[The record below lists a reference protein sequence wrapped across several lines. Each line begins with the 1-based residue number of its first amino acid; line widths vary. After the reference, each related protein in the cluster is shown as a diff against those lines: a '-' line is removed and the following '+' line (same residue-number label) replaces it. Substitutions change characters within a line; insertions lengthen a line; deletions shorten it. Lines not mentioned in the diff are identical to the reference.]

1 MRVELTYGL
10 FRGPW
15 ACRPMHTEKEGPGDV
30 DWINQIIRPIFM
42 AWVTEKNGWFFR
54 FLGPVKT
61 TQCRWGPVQT
71 PLHSC
76 AEPTVTDELSTAEE
90 RRLNQFGSAD

>member
-15 ACRPMHTEKEGPGDV
+15 ACRPMHTEKKGPGDV

-42 AWVTEKNGWFFR
+42 AWVTEKKF
-54 FLGPVKT
+54 
-61 TQCRWGPVQT
+61 
-71 PLHSC
+71 
-76 AEPTVTDELSTAEE
+76 
-90 RRLNQFGSAD
+90 SAGEAQSKLRSIHAPNLQ